1 MVERLKTYLEG
12 EVDYIANCD
21 LDRMSLLEL
30 DAILKTKVKYG
41 EAGRYYSKWPGNDD
55 LMHMSTDGLAMKFFF
70 QAFQKGRLV
79 EIWVEHPISWEELVE
94 DEEAAYDDDEA
105 FVEEVDEEV

>member
-30 DAILKTKVKYG
+30 DAILKTKVNYG
-41 EAGRYYSKWPGNDD
+41 EAGWYYSKWEGDDDD

-79 EIWVEHPISWEELVE
+79 EIWVEHPIS
-94 DEEAAYDDDEA
+94 
-105 FVEEVDEEV
+105 

>member
-1 MVERLKTYLEG
+1 MVERLKTYLRG
-12 EVDYIANCD
+12 EVDHIDNCD

-55 LMHMSTDGLAMKFFF
+55 LMHMSTDALAMKFFF